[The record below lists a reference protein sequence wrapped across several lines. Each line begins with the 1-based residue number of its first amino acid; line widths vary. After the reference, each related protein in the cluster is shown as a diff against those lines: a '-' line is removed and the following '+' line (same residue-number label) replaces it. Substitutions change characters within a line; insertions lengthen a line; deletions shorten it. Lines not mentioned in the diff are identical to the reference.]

1 MRADKSN
8 RSLLPIAESLLCAVS
23 LATVAG
29 MWRLFVDGSYFWPL
43 VGHAVLAH
51 VIAAACRRRGLS
63 LAVSGAIVA
72 GAAIVVLTWSHLGDT
87 TAFGIPTRSTFS
99 TAGDELEEAWRLFDE
114 VKAPAPVLPGFVLAA
129 GAALWIGAW
138 LADVAAFRLWAS
150 FEALIPSGT
159 VFVFASLFAAERG
172 RTGAAALWLA
182 AALAF
187 VLVHRTV
194 RQHGSPAWLGSDPR
208 LGTASLLKAGAALV
222 AVAVLLGWVVGPRLP
237 GAGEEAIIAVRDL
250 DDNGGGSRQTISPL
264 VEIRGRLVE
273 QSQTELFTVR
283 SSQRAYWRLTSLDE
297 FDGEVWS
304 SRGSFGEADG
314 DLDDIEPPPASVEVT
329 QEVAVSGLAAIWL
342 PAAFAPVRIEPN
354 TADVRW
360 EAESS
365 TLIVSTEHPTS
376 DGLTYD
382 VVSAVPVNLTPEDL
396 SGAGPVPPEI
406 LGPGTALPP
415 TFPVAV
421 VDLARQVVAAA
432 GATTPYA
439 TALAL
444 QAYFRDGS
452 FTYSLEAPP
461 GHSDSAIEDF
471 LFVNRLG
478 YCEQF
483 AGTYAAMARAVGLPA
498 RVAVGFTPGIN
509 DPADPNLY
517 RVRGEH
523 AHAWPEVFIPGAGWT
538 AFEPTPGRGAPNM
551 SSYAG
556 VEESQDTAGESTDP
570 TTVPTTV
577 PVTATTAAGGA
588 TTVPTPLTDTTEADP
603 LTPTEGDEGV
613 GAVTRWLGWAV
624 LAVLC
629 AALLVVVGGA
639 AVAGFRAVRRWRRR
653 TTATTADA
661 KVRAA
666 WADAVEAVG
675 VVGVVPRRHETPVEY
690 ARRAAKAVGDTRP
703 TPLAWVVEQADYAAE
718 DIGDDEAARATELA
732 DGIRQTVRERTST
745 RTRVLAAADPRP
757 PDRRGRG
764 RGPRPTGP
772 RIQISGNQDQDAA
785 TPAPDRL
792 AP

>member
-8 RSLLPIAESLLCAVS
+8 RSLLPVAEGLLCAVS

-43 VGHAVLAH
+43 VGHAVAAH
-51 VIAAACRRRGLS
+51 VIAAACRRRGIS
-63 LAVSGAIVA
+63 TAASGAVVA
-72 GAAIVVLTWSHLGDT
+72 GAAILVLTWSHLGDT
-87 TAFGIPTRSTFS
+87 TAFGIPTGATL
-99 TAGDELEEAWRLFDE
+99 TAAGDRLDEAWRLFDE

-208 LGTASLLKAGAALV
+208 LGTASLLKAGAVLV
-222 AVAVLLGWVVGPRLP
+222 AAAVLLGWVVGPRLP
-237 GAGEEAIIAVRDL
+237 GAGEDAIIAVRDL
-250 DDNGGGSRQTISPL
+250 DDSSGGSRQTVSPL

-273 QSQTELFTVR
+273 QSQVELFTVR
-283 SSQRAYWRLTSLDE
+283 TPQRAYWRLTSLDE

-314 DLDDIEPPPASVEVT
+314 DLDDIEAPPPGSVEVS
-329 QEVAVSGLAAIWL
+329 QEVAVTGLAAIWL
-342 PAAFAPVRIEPN
+342 PAAFAPVRIEPDG
-354 TADVRW
+354 ADVRW

-382 VVSAVPVNLTPEDL
+382 VSSAVPTNLTPDVL
-396 SGAGPVPPEI
+396 SGTEPAPPEI
-406 LGPGTALPP
+406 AGPGTALPP
-415 TFPVAV
+415 NFPVSV
-421 VDLARQVVAAA
+421 VNLARSVASEA
-432 GATTPYA
+432 GATTPYT
-439 TALAL
+439 TAVAL
-444 QAYFRDGS
+444 QNFFRNGS
-452 FTYSLEAPP
+452 FTYDLQAPP

-471 LFVNRLG
+471 LFVNKRG

-523 AHAWPEVFIPGAGWT
+523 AHAWPEVWIPGAGWT
-538 AFEPTPGRGAPNM
+538 AFEPTPGRGAPNAT
-551 SSYAG
+551 SYTG
-556 VEESQDTAGESTDP
+556 VEESQDTAGESTEA

-577 PVTATTAAGGA
+577 PAATPTTATGAA
-588 TTVPTPLTDTTEADP
+588 TSVPTPLTDTTEADP
-603 LTPTEGDEGV
+603 LTPLEEDEGT
-613 GAVTRWLGWAV
+613 GAVVRWLGWAV
-624 LAVLC
+624 LALFAVT
-629 AALLVVVGGA
+629 LLVLAGGG
-639 AVAGFRAVRRWRRR
+639 AVAGYRALRRWRRR
-653 TTATTADA
+653 TAATTADA

-703 TPLAWVVEQADYAAE
+703 TPLAWVVEQADYAAD
-718 DIGDDEAARATELA
+718 DIGDAEADRAVELA
-732 DGIRQTVRERTST
+732 DGIRETVRARTTT

-757 PDRRGRG
+757 PDRRGRR

-772 RIQISGNQDQDAA
+772 RIQISGDQDAA
-785 TPAPDRL
+785 TPTPDRF

>member
-1 MRADKSN
+1 MKADKSN
-8 RSLLPIAESLLCAVS
+8 RSLLPVAEGLLCAVS

-43 VGHAVLAH
+43 VGHAVAAH
-51 VIAAACRRRGLS
+51 LIAAACRRRGMS
-63 LAVSGAIVA
+63 LALSGVVIAA
-72 GAAIVVLTWSHLGDT
+72 AAIVVLTWAHLGDT
-87 TAFGIPTRSTFS
+87 TAFGIPTPATL
-99 TAGDELEEAWRLFDE
+99 TAAGDRLEEAWRLFDE

-182 AALAF
+182 TALAF

-208 LGTASLLKAGAALV
+208 LGTASLLKAGVALV
-222 AVAVLLGWVVGPRLP
+222 TLAVVVGWVVGPRLP

-250 DDNGGGSRQTISPL
+250 DDGGGGSRQTISPL

-283 SSQRAYWRLTSLDE
+283 SPQRAYWRLTSLDE

-314 DLDDIEPPPASVEVT
+314 DLDDTEAPPRSVEVA

-365 TLIVSTEHPTS
+365 TLIVSTERPTS

-382 VVSAVPVNLTPEDL
+382 VVSAVPMNLSPEDL
-396 SGAGPVPPEI
+396 AGTEPAPPEI
-406 LGPGTALPP
+406 LGPGTALPDD
-415 TFPVAV
+415 FPASV
-421 VDLARQVVAAA
+421 VDLARQLVAEA
-432 GATTPYA
+432 GATTPYT

-444 QAYFRDGS
+444 QSFFRGGS

-471 LFVNRLG
+471 LFVNRIG

-483 AGTYAAMARAVGLPA
+483 AGTYAAMARALGLPA

-523 AHAWPEVFIPGAGWT
+523 AHAWPEVWISGAGWT
-538 AFEPTPGRGAPNM
+538 AFEPTPGRGAPNAQ
-551 SSYAG
+551 SYTG
-556 VEESQDTAGESTDP
+556 VEESQDTAGPSTEA

-577 PVTATTAAGGA
+577 PAAPPTSAAGGP
-588 TTVPTPLTDTTEADP
+588 TSVPTPLTDTTEPDP
-603 LTPTEGDEGV
+603 LTPLEQDEGAGV
-613 GAVTRWLGWAV
+613 AARWLGWAV
-624 LAVLC
+624 LAVLG
-629 AALLVVVGGA
+629 AAVLLVLGGGT
-639 AVAGFRAVRRWRRR
+639 VAGFRAVRRWRRR
-653 TTATTADA
+653 STATTADA

-718 DIGDDEAARATELA
+718 DIGDEEAERAAELA

-745 RTRVLAAADPRP
+745 RTRVLAAVDPRP
-757 PDRRGRG
+757 PDRRGRR

-772 RIQISGNQDQDAA
+772 RIQISGDEDVRSDSGALS
-785 TPAPDRL
+785 R
-792 AP
+792 